1 MASKPVV
8 SCRNLQKCYG
18 SGETAV
24 LALKG
29 VDLDVM
35 PGQMTLLA
43 GPSGC
48 GKTTLLCLIAGLL
61 EPSKGA
67 LKVLQQDVSR
77 MSQMQKIDFRGKNIG
92 FVFQQYNLLPA
103 LTAAENATVPLIIQG
118 QRRGPA
124 LQKANELLAKLGM
137 GNRAH
142 AYPREL
148 SGGQQQRVAIA
159 RALIHEPRLIV
170 CDEPTSALDAETG
183 QKMMELLKQIALS
196 ADRAVL
202 VVTHDERVFKYG
214 DRIVHMNDGQI
225 THQDTRIQTPKP
237 ESDLALSGSLA

>member
-1 MASKPVV
+1 MAYKPVV
-8 SCRNLQKCYG
+8 SCRNLQKRYG
-18 SGETAV
+18 SGETSV
-24 LALKG
+24 LALRG
-29 VDLDVM
+29 VDLNVL
-35 PGQMTLLA
+35 PGQMTLLV

-61 EPSKGA
+61 EPSAG
-67 LKVLQQDVSR
+67 LLEVLQHDVGR
-77 MSQMQKIDFRGKNIG
+77 MKPLQKIDFRGRNIG

-118 QRRGPA
+118 WKRRPA

-137 GNRAH
+137 ANRAH

-159 RALIHEPRLIV
+159 RALIHEPRLVV

-183 QKMMELLKQIALS
+183 QRMMELLQEVAVG

-202 VVTHDERVFKYG
+202 VVTHDERVFKFG
-214 DRIVHMNDGQI
+214 DRIIEMSDGLI
-225 THQDTRIQTPKP
+225 THPDARIQTKKL
-237 ESDLALSGSLA
+237 ETGIEWSGSRA

>member
-1 MASKPVV
+1 MGHKPVV

-18 SGETAV
+18 SGETSV
-24 LALKG
+24 LALRG
-29 VDLDVM
+29 VDLDVL
-35 PGQMTLLA
+35 PGQMTLLV

-61 EPSKGA
+61 EPSKGT
-67 LKVLQQDVSR
+67 LEVLGQDVGR
-77 MSQMQKIDFRGKNIG
+77 MSPLQKIDFRGQHIG

-118 QRRGPA
+118 WRRRPA
-124 LQKANELLAKLGM
+124 LQKANELLNKLGM
-137 GNRAH
+137 GDRAH

-159 RALIHEPRLIV
+159 RALIHEPRLVV

-183 QKMMELLKQIALS
+183 QRMMGLLREVAVG

-202 VVTHDERVFKYG
+202 VVTHDERVLKYG
-214 DRIVHMNDGQI
+214 DRIVQMSDGAI
-225 THQDTRIQTPKP
+225 THLDTRTRTRKHETGI
-237 ESDLALSGSLA
+237 ELSGSRA

>member
-1 MASKPVV
+1 MVYKPVV
-8 SCRNLQKCYG
+8 SCRNLQKRYG
-18 SGETAV
+18 SGETSV
-24 LALKG
+24 LALRG
-29 VDLDVM
+29 VDIDVL
-35 PGQMTLLA
+35 PGQMTLLV

-61 EPSKGA
+61 EPTTG
-67 LKVLQQDVSR
+67 LLEVLQQNVGR
-77 MSQMQKIDFRGKNIG
+77 MTPLQKIDFRGRNIG

-118 QRRGPA
+118 WQRRPA
-124 LQKANELLAKLGM
+124 LQKANELLSKLGM
-137 GNRAH
+137 ADRAH

-159 RALIHEPRLIV
+159 RALIHEPRLVV

-183 QKMMELLKQIALS
+183 QRMMELLQEVAVG

-202 VVTHDERVFKYG
+202 VVTHDERVFKFG
-214 DRIVHMNDGQI
+214 DRIIEMSDGAI
-225 THQDTRIQTPKP
+225 THPDARIRTRKLETGI
-237 ESDLALSGSLA
+237 EWSGSRT